1 VKSARKY
8 RAARATTAAG
18 LGAAVVIA
26 LSACGS
32 TSASSTAK
40 AAASSAAAAAPSG
53 KAPSGKPASGQ
64 PQKPPSGGSG
74 PGGSGQGS
82 SGQGGSGGSGPGG
95 TGSSTPVSGT
105 GAYSLSGG
113 SAVKSGTTVTAAAT
127 NESGVLVK
135 SSGKLTLENTAV
147 TTTGKSSSSDDS
159 SFYGLDSGVLAFT
172 NATITETGGTVR
184 TTGDGANAV
193 FAYGSGAHITIS
205 GTKITAAGQ
214 YAHGIMASGGG
225 SITATGLTVST
236 AGASSA
242 AVATDRGGGTLNV
255 IGGTYRTS
263 GHNSPGLYST
273 GTITVRGA
281 IVDAAG
287 AEAAVVEGSNS
298 ITVTNSS
305 LTGSVNRGVMIYQ
318 SFSGD
323 AQGTNGIF
331 TQAGGSLTARQGPL
345 FFVTNTTAT
354 INLTGVKLAD
364 SSGTLLDAAASSWG
378 TSGSNG
384 GNVTLNAKAQTLAGS
399 VAADKVSTVT
409 LHLTDGSKLTG
420 AVNTADSAK
429 KVALSLDSASKWTV
443 TGTSYVTVLNDSA
456 GISGTSITNIVG
468 NGHNVYYSKSANP
481 SLGGKTYTL
490 AGGGKLIP
498 V

>member
-1 VKSARKY
+1 MKSSKKS
-8 RAARATTAAG
+8 RAAKAATAAG
-18 LGAAVVIA
+18 LAAAAGIA
-26 LSACGS
+26 LSACGPTSAS
-32 TSASSTAK
+32 TSASGASSP
-40 AAASSAAAAAPSG
+40 AASAAPSG
-53 KAPSGKPASGQ
+53 KAPSGVSASGQ
-64 PQKPPSGGSG
+64 PQKPPSGGSMG
-74 PGGSGQGS
+74 GGKTPPGGT
-82 SGQGGSGGSGPGG
+82 GPAG

-113 SAVKSGTTVTAAAT
+113 TAVKSGLTITAAAA
-127 NESGVLVK
+127 NESGVVVK
-135 SSGKLTLENTAV
+135 NSGRLTLRNVAV
-147 TTTGKSSSSDDS
+147 ATTGKSSSSDDS

-193 FAYGSGAHITIS
+193 FAYGSGAHVTIS
-205 GTKITAAGQ
+205 GTKVTAVGQ

-225 SITATGLTVST
+225 SITATNLTVST

-242 AVATDRGGGTLNV
+242 AVATDRGGGTIRV

-273 GTITVRGA
+273 GTITVSGA
-281 IVDAAG
+281 TLDATG
-287 AEAAVVEGSNS
+287 AEAAVVEGANS

-323 AQGTNGIF
+323 AQGANGVF
-331 TQAGGSLTARQGPL
+331 TQAGGSLTALRGPL
-345 FFVTNTTAT
+345 FFVTNTTGT
-354 INLTGVKLAD
+354 INLTGVRLAD
-364 SSGTLLDAAASSWG
+364 PSGTLLDAAASSWG

-384 GNVTLNAKAQTLAGS
+384 GQVTVNAKAQTLTGS
-399 VAADKVSTVT
+399 VTADKISTVT

-420 AVNTADSAK
+420 AINTAHSAR
-429 KVALSLDSASKWTV
+429 KVTLSLDSTSEWTV
-443 TGTSYVTVLNDSA
+443 TGTSYLTVLNDSA
-456 GISGTSITNIVG
+456 GISGTKITNIVG
-468 NGHNVYYSKSANP
+468 NGHDVYYSKSASP

-490 AGGGKLIP
+490 VGGGQLIP
-498 V
+498 A

>member
-1 VKSARKY
+1 MKSARKY
-8 RAARATTAAG
+8 GAAKAATAAAVG
-18 LGAAVVIA
+18 TAAVIA

-32 TSASSTAK
+32 TSTSSTAAK
-40 AAASSAAAAAPSG
+40 SAASPSG
-53 KAPSGKPASGQ
+53 KAPSGMSASGQ
-64 PQKPPSGGSG
+64 PQKPPSGGAMS
-74 PGGSGQGS
+74 GGSM
-82 SGQGGSGGSGPGG
+82 GGGKPPSGGSGPGG
-95 TGSSTPVSGT
+95 TGSSTAVSGT
-105 GAYSLSGG
+105 GAYSLPGG
-113 SAVKSGTTVTAAAT
+113 SSVKSGVTIAAAAT

-135 SSGKLTLENTAV
+135 NSGKLTLENAAV
-147 TTTGKSSSSDDS
+147 ATTGKSSSSDDS

-184 TTGDGANAV
+184 TTGNGANAV
-193 FAYGSGAHITIS
+193 FAYGSGAHIAIS

-225 SITATGLTVST
+225 SLTATNLTVST
-236 AGASSA
+236 AGASGA
-242 AVATDRGGGTLNV
+242 AVATDRGGGTIKV
-255 IGGTYRTS
+255 TGGTYRTS

-273 GTITVRGA
+273 GAITATGATI
-281 IVDAAG
+281 DATG
-287 AEAAVVEGSNS
+287 SEAAVVEGSNS
-298 ITVTNSS
+298 ITVANSS

-323 AQGTNGIF
+323 AQGTNGIY
-331 TQAGGSLTARQGPL
+331 TQTGGSLTALRGPL

-354 INLTGVKLAD
+354 INLAGVKLAD

-384 GNVTLNAKAQTLAGS
+384 GQVTLNAKAQTLVGS
-399 VAADKVSTVT
+399 VTADKISTVT
-409 LHLTDGSKLTG
+409 LHLTDGSNLTG
-420 AVNTADSAK
+420 TINAADSAK
-429 KVALSLDSASKWTV
+429 KAALNLDSTSKWTV

-456 GISGTSITNIVG
+456 GISGTKITNIVG
-468 NGHNVYYSKSANP
+468 NGHNVYYSKSASP
-481 SLGGKTYTL
+481 SLNGKTYTL